1 MKKRSYYVTKNRQ
14 NTVSMF
20 HVSSEKITTKDVL
33 VNAFPILGP
42 TNKVLNKKVLLWTL
56 LMTHLVNC
64 QKNEICWQYP
74 TC

>member
-1 MKKRSYYVTKNRQ
+1 MLPKIRRIQFQCFMSVVK
-14 NTVSMF
+14 
-20 HVSSEKITTKDVL
+20 KITTKDVL

-64 QKNEICWQYP
+64 QKNEIC
-74 TC
+74 